1 MRYLFGY
8 LQNKAYICKTKR
20 KNRMNMGKFIN
31 PFTDLGFKSTN
42 CYHQ

>member
-1 MRYLFGY
+1 MRCLFGY
-8 LQNKAYICKTKR
+8 LQNKAYIVQDKR

-31 PFTDLGFKSTN
+31 LFTDLGFKSTN